1 MSMLTPATTILAQA
15 SERIPIW
22 DNAFLDSWEIPF
34 GSWMNEIIN
43 WVILNLGTLFDIIE
57 WPFSFL
63 FRNFVDGPEYHPWW
77 EITDMSWVLVCG
89 GVLVVGMI
97 TRNLRV
103 GLGLALLLALCGLLG
118 NQFWEETTTT
128 IGLIVVAVVICAM
141 FGIPLGILC
150 GRFDGVWK
158 VVRPALDAMQVV
170 HAFVYI
176 IPFVFFFGLGP
187 EPATIVT
194 MVFAVPALIR
204 LTNLGIRQVPPDVV
218 EASRAYGAS
227 ELRVLIDVQIP
238 LARTAIMTGLNQT
251 LLLAISMIGIAAIMG
266 ASGLGLLVY
275 RAVLNLDTR
284 LSTSAGLA
292 LFVVAVVLDRLT
304 QTEAGESTN
313 LFARIRAAWTHL
325 RDPEALLE
333 ETPGKDIAAHTTDTA
348 AEATPAPVGTAERV
362 GVLVGLGASVLALVS
377 VFLPWGHDSGHVSA
391 YGRAADLDLRGLSFN
406 GLAAEG
412 GSFFGLAV
420 LASGLVLLGSALT
433 TLSRPGKVARWFGA
447 DGALISAVGLLAAAI
462 GYQWI
467 DSAADV
473 VSYSHGIGAWVALG
487 SGIIAVA
494 GAVVWI
500 RNAPYSPLRP
510 LRSTVSITR
519 VLISAGIVGMLAVA
533 GLSSWSVDER
543 AALIISPELQAEI
556 DRLGQEARD
565 DLSKAAENAT
575 QIAALSARAQERNP
589 VRTDGFAGAGPGL
602 GYLTMWLG
610 VAALLLTLPAAGLFG
625 RDERL
630 RWKWSVAVA
639 ALGVGVMLVSAG
651 WISSLVRVS
660 DPNFVSGPGSFLCLL
675 AGFLLFAS
683 SRGVLR
689 DFHRTKV
696 YHGEHESGRSDRRDG
711 PKTGVD
717 ELAAPKDSAMKPV
730 GGT

>member
-1 MSMLTPATTILAQA
+1 MTFIVHSATFLAQGA
-15 SERIPIW
+15 SGDETIPFW
-22 DNAFLDSWEIPF
+22 DNRVLDAWEIPF

-43 WVILNLGTLFDIIE
+43 WVIENLGTLFDIIE
-57 WPFSFL
+57 WPFSLL

-77 EITDMSWVLVCG
+77 ELTDMSWVLVCG

-103 GLGLALLLALCGLLG
+103 GLGLALLLAICGLLG
-118 NQFWEETTTT
+118 NEFWEETTTT
-128 IGLIVVAVVICAM
+128 IGLIVVSVVICAL

-170 HAFVYI
+170 HAFVYL
-176 IPFVFFFGLGP
+176 IPFIFLFGLGP

-204 LTNLGIRQVPPDVV
+204 LTNLGIRQVPADVI

-275 RAVLNLDTR
+275 RAVLNLDTP

-292 LFVVAVVLDRLT
+292 LFIVAVVLDRLT

-333 ETPGKDIAAHTTDTA
+333 GIPGKDVATDAEDIATDTDT
-348 AEATPAPVGTAERV
+348 EGTPAPVGTAERT
-362 GVLVGLGASVLALVS
+362 GGLVGLGASVLALVS

-391 YGRAADLDLRGLSFN
+391 YGRAADLDLGGLSFN
-406 GLAAEG
+406 GLDAEG

-420 LASGLVLLGSALT
+420 LAASVVILGSALT
-433 TLSRPGKVARWFGA
+433 TLTRPGRMARWFGA
-447 DGALISAVGLLAAAI
+447 DGALISAVGLLASAI
-462 GYQWI
+462 GYLWI
-467 DSAADV
+467 DSPADV
-473 VSYSHGIGAWVALG
+473 ASYSHGIGAWVALG

-494 GAVVWI
+494 GTVVWI

-519 VLISAGIVGMLAVA
+519 ILIATGIVGILVVA
-533 GLSSWSVDER
+533 GLSSWSVDKR
-543 AALIISPELQAEI
+543 VAVIITAELQAEI
-556 DRLGQEARD
+556 DRLEQEARED
-565 DLSKAAENAT
+565 PSKAAENAT
-575 QIAALSARAQERNP
+575 QIAAVSARAQERNP

-602 GYLTMWLG
+602 GYLTLWLG
-610 VAALLLTLPAAGLFG
+610 VGGLLLTLPAAGLFG

-630 RWKWSVAVA
+630 RWRWSVAVA

-651 WISSLVRVS
+651 WIASLVRVS
-660 DPNFVSGPGSFLCLL
+660 DSEFVSGPGSFLCLL

-689 DFHRTKV
+689 EFRRATV
-696 YHGEHESGRSDRRDG
+696 YDGEHDSDRPSLTPL

-717 ELAAPKDSAMKPV
+717 ELVAR
-730 GGT
+730 